1 MSFLG
6 SMFLLIHVV
15 EDSKQVLTMYNK
27 DTMPIVGKC
36 KLHLKNVKNGK
47 KYLVPFVV
55 VDSDSIRPLLGST
68 TAQQM
73 KLIEVRYENIQQV
86 QADEVENIVD
96 EYKDV
101 FTGLGSMPG
110 KVHLT
115 VDPEVKPVVM
125 PPRKVPLAVKPLLKE
140 ELDRL
145 ENLEVIEKLKVQVI
159 GCLV

>member
-1 MSFLG
+1 
-6 SMFLLIHVV
+6 MFLLIQLLRTA
-15 EDSKQVLTMYNK
+15 SKFLTMYNK
-27 DTMPIVGKC
+27 DTMLIVGKC
-36 KLHLKNVKNGK
+36 KLHLNNVKNGK

-86 QADEVENIVD
+86 QADKAENIVD

-101 FTGLGSMPG
+101 FIGLGSMPG

-115 VDPEVKPVVM
+115 VDRDVKPVVM

-145 ENLEVIEKLKVQVI
+145 ENLEVI
-159 GCLV
+159 